1 MHDKLELY
9 DIYGMW
15 HVPFWQRPFFLKVIA
30 IMLFFLLFIGISFAI
45 RWFLKKRVKSLSAPE
60 KALKDIA
67 YLKEQYLKKETKT
80 SEVYGL
86 LLRSMKSFFYAQYG
100 INMLSKTDDESIP
113 FLQDLSLSDTVKEK
127 LEELFKRSAVIKFSF
142 MQISDEHVLSDLDF
156 CSAVIQESVFHA
168 AKR

>member
-1 MHDKLELY
+1 MHEKHELY

-15 HVPFWQRPFFLKVIA
+15 HIPFWQRPFFLKVIA
-30 IMLFFLLFIGISFAI
+30 MMLFFILFFGIFFFI
-45 RWFLKKRVKSLSAPE
+45 RWFFKKRAKPLSASE
-60 KALKDIA
+60 KALKDVA
-67 YLKEQYLKKETKT
+67 SLKEQYLKKEVKM

-86 LLRSMKSFFYAQYG
+86 LSRIMKSFFSAQFK
-100 INMLSKTDDESIP
+100 IDMLSKTDDESIP

-142 MQISDEHVLSDLDF
+142 MQISDDQVLSDLDF

>member
-1 MHDKLELY
+1 MHEKHELY

-15 HVPFWQRPFFLKVIA
+15 HVPFWQRPYFLKIIA
-30 IMLFFLLFIGISFAI
+30 IMFFALLFLGAYFVI
-45 RWFLKKRVKSLSAPE
+45 RWFLKKRTKPVSASE
-60 KALKDIA
+60 KV
-67 YLKEQYLKKETKT
+67 LKEITCLKGKYLNKEVKT

-86 LLRSMKSFFYAQYG
+86 LLRSMKSFFSAQYG
-100 INMLSKTDDESIP
+100 VEMLSKTDDESIP